1 MTEARAQSTPSEG
14 SRRQSEL
21 NREHSFG
28 QHVSHVDCCHSPS
41 CAVRSCGAQP
51 PFWRG
56 ICWQRASFT
65 VLRGWS
71 GRCIWGQHRQ
81 ESTFSLQLASC
92 MPQLQVWSC
101 LLPRSWHRRCMVAKS
116 GSSPCDQPVGSRV
129 GPTSCCMWPRSL
141 RDLSPSL
148 VVCMCVCVD

>member
-21 NREHSFG
+21 NREHPFG

-92 MPQLQVWSC
+92 MPQLHAWSC
-101 LLPRSWHRRCMVAKS
+101 LLPRSWHRRW
-116 GSSPCDQPVGSRV
+116 
-129 GPTSCCMWPRSL
+129 WPKAEALHVTNLLAQELAPPAAACGLGRFAICRPAL
-141 RDLSPSL
+141 
-148 VVCMCVCVD
+148 

>member
-1 MTEARAQSTPSEG
+1 VTEARAQSTPSKG
-14 SRRQSEL
+14 SIL
-21 NREHSFG
+21 NTLLASFG
-28 QHVSHVDCCHSPS
+28 HVSHVDCCHSPS

-81 ESTFSLQLASC
+81 ESTFSLQLVLCLPETAG
-92 MPQLQVWSC
+92 LELLAAQVVAQAV
-101 LLPRSWHRRCMVAKS
+101 VAKS